1 MQRLQLQALLLPLH
15 LRQSMHLS
23 SNNSTAIGHAAKA
36 SKKIYT
42 LKVPTVQSKR
52 KAVTAVPRRIFS
64 NAHAYHINSVSVNS
78 DGESYLSADDLRIN
92 MW

>member
-1 MQRLQLQALLLPLH
+1 M
-15 LRQSMHLS
+15 
-23 SNNSTAIGHAAKA
+23 KE
-36 SKKIYT
+36 
-42 LKVPTVQSKR
+42 LKVPKVSGR
-52 KAVTAVPRRIFS
+52 SKAVTAKPRRVFS